1 MSFPLSTKQRCKS
14 FLMRIFPRAPQKI
27 LDKNSKNLRQKSREL
42 IANVNSRKKWR
53 NNQNKNLWT
62 VWMVV
67 LSNALIVQIV
77 TKIARLLVDI
87 LQRVIQVF
95 LRITLKNNWKEMN
108 VPISVKLWRKLK
120 NSAIIFIATM
130 WMRSKRN
137 KRFRYSGKRY
147 AC

>member
-120 NSAIIFIATM
+120 NSATIFIATM
-130 WMRSKRN
+130 WMRSKRS